1 MTDAFYFF
9 ATILL
14 FVLFLLAVST
24 ESFNSDFGK
33 LEQYDG
39 YVVVDKDKNISFLM
53 ENFVLIQK
61 QIPVEADSNRVM
73 FTCDDIMFQTLQV
86 GDTLDYDR
94 YEENFLK

>member
-24 ESFNSDFGK
+24 ESLNSNFEK

-94 YEENFLK
+94 YEEKYLE

>member
-24 ESFNSDFGK
+24 ESLNSNFEK
-33 LEQYDG
+33 LKQYDG

-86 GDTLDYDR
+86 GDTLRYDR
-94 YEENFLK
+94 YEKKYIE